1 MTICPTCGQPLPGDN
16 TLEILRAV
24 CHERNLPLFPAERC
38 REDVAAILIGRSVGT
53 LRNWRSLS
61 NELGGEV
68 GPKFY
73 RSGMGRGRVYYSLQ
87 TIADFLDES
96 GDNFT

>member
-1 MTICPTCGQPLPGDN
+1 MNTCPACGQLLPGNNN
-16 TLEILRAV
+16 TLEILRDV
-24 CHERNLPLFPAERC
+24 CRERNLPLFPGERC

-53 LRNWRSLS
+53 LRNWRSLA
-61 NELGGEV
+61 NELGEV

-73 RSGMGRGRVYYSLQ
+73 RSGVGRGRVFYSLQ

-96 GDNFT
+96 GDNFM